1 MSEFP
6 TDWEKGCLGDIA
18 KVVNGYAFLSDDF
31 HDNHQDGIPV
41 VRMSDIQDQGLN
53 LENAKRVSNFNQEVL
68 RKFQIRQG
76 DLLFGMS
83 GSIEKSVLVNSNQQ
97 ALLNQR
103 VGALRPIQ
111 DNGNFHAHIFQSESV
126 KSQIL
131 DLASGGAQLNISAKQ
146 VESIQIDIPPLPE
159 QKKIAEILS
168 GIDISICLQ
177 KKKAEKYQIMITSIR
192 DNLVKQLLLEES
204 TKTLPLDNVSRV
216 IDSLHSTP
224 VFAETGVPM
233 VRVTDIKAGAL
244 SLENTKK
251 VTSEAYKLYA
261 KNHEPAEGDIVIS
274 RVGSYG
280 ITSLNT
286 RNQKFCIGQNTALIH
301 PTSIDGCFLYEC
313 LNSSFLRDQVEF
325 MVEGSGYKSLS
336 LASIRSLRIPVP
348 SAIDQ
353 CKLSSVLKSIQKS
366 LAIEV
371 EYGKKLAIAK
381 NALSSD
387 LLSGRKRVST

>member
-1 MSEFP
+1 MSENKQEWDIGIIGEYCITSSGGTP
-6 TDWEKGCLGDIA
+6 NRSDPLAYGGDIPWVKSGEVA
-18 KVVNGYAFLSDDF
+18 S
-31 HDNHQDGIPV
+31 
-41 VRMSDIQDQGLN
+41 SDIWETEEHITPHGLN
-53 LENAKRVSNFNQEVL
+53 FSSAKIAEE
-68 RKFQIRQG
+68 
-76 DLLFGMS
+76 
-83 GSIEKSVLVNSNQQ
+83 GSILVAMYGATAGQVARLKISAATNQAVLAIRPKSSALDSDFLYHFMHRSKD
-97 ALLNQR
+97 ALLKTCQGSGQPNLSA
-103 VGALRPIQ
+103 GI
-111 DNGNFHAHIFQSESV
+111 ISELE
-126 KSQIL
+126 I
-131 DLASGGAQLNISAKQ
+131 N
-146 VESIQIDIPPLPE
+146 IPPLPE

-168 GIDISICLQ
+168 GIDVSICLQ
-177 KKKAEKYQIMITSIR
+177 KNKAEKYQTVITSFR
-192 DNLVKQLLLEES
+192 DNLVKQLLRKES
-204 TKTLPLDNVSRV
+204 TKILPLDNVSRV
-216 IDSLHSTP
+216 IDSLHTTP
-224 VFAETGVPM
+224 VFTETGIPM
-233 VRVTDIKAGAL
+233 VRVTDIKTGVL

-251 VTSEAYKLYA
+251 VTSEAYKLYI

-286 RNQKFCIGQNTALIH
+286 RNQKFCLGQNTALIH

-353 CKLSSVLKSIQKS
+353 CELSSFLKSIQKS

-381 NALSSD
+381 NALSAD
-387 LLSGRKRVST
+387 LLSGRMRVSI

>member
-1 MSEFP
+1 MNESRNWVDCTIGEISKLSGGSAFKEKFQGHTSGEIPFIKVSDFNLSENQKYI
-6 TDWEKGCLGDIA
+6 TRANNWVSSETLKEMGA
-18 KVVNGYAFLSDDF
+18 KVFPPGSVVFPKVGAALLSNRRRILLRPTALDNNLMAAIPNGCCSEYLYHALCKVDF
-31 HDNHQDGIPV
+31 SRFVQEGAVPSI
-41 VRMSDIQDQGLN
+41 
-53 LENAKRVSNFNQEVL
+53 NQEQVA
-68 RKFQIRQG
+68 
-76 DLLFGMS
+76 
-83 GSIEKSVLVNSNQQ
+83 SVELS
-97 ALLNQR
+97 
-103 VGALRPIQ
+103 
-111 DNGNFHAHIFQSESV
+111 
-126 KSQIL
+126 
-131 DLASGGAQLNISAKQ
+131 
-146 VESIQIDIPPLPE
+146 IPPLPE

-168 GIDISICLQ
+168 GIDVSICLQ
-177 KKKAEKYQIMITSIR
+177 KNKAEKYQTVITSFR
-192 DNLVKQLLLEES
+192 DNLVKQLLRKES
-204 TKTLPLDNVSRV
+204 TKILPLDNVSRV
-216 IDSLHSTP
+216 IDSLHTTP
-224 VFAETGVPM
+224 VFTETGIPM
-233 VRVTDIKAGAL
+233 VRVTDIKTGVL

-251 VTSEAYKLYA
+251 VTSEAYKLYI

-286 RNQKFCIGQNTALIH
+286 RNQKFCLGQNTALIH

-353 CKLSSVLKSIQKS
+353 CELSSFLKSIQKS

-381 NALSSD
+381 NALSAD
-387 LLSGRKRVST
+387 LLSGRKRVSV